1 MGAGMSG
8 FVTAVVGVD
17 AVVLVASVVDFADE
31 LHAAVIDASA
41 TPTMSI
47 ERIRFMTASSFP
59 PASERSIRCGP

>member
-8 FVTAVVGVD
+8 FVTGVVGVD

-47 ERIRFMTASSFP
+47 ERIRLMKVILFP
-59 PASERSIRCGP
+59 PPRRRSIRCGP